1 MHTTEL
7 KKLSAEIDKYKDLY
21 NEMCDKYDTCGQC
34 DIGKFIAEYSCEL
47 IPCEAVFMAVH
58 LLGFS
63 KETSDFIKQRYEDKN
78 EMCSKTRCCDC
89 DVFSIK
95 CMSSHSNLICSEIYI
110 ALILLKDV

>member
-1 MHTTEL
+1 MDTTEL

-21 NEMCDKYDTCGQC
+21 NEMCNKYDTCGQC
-34 DIGKFIAEYSCEL
+34 DIGKLIAEYNCEL

-78 EMCSKTRCCDC
+78 EMCSKIRCCDC
-89 DVFSIK
+89 DVYTIK
-95 CMSSHSNLICSEIYI
+95 CMSSHSNLICSEIYV